1 MRSTTVH
8 QFLPRQKT
16 KNSLFRFQK
25 GRPKVTGC
33 RLAVAAKKYTNRLI
47 PVEPTG
53 MLELQTDI

>member
-16 KNSLFRFQK
+16 KNTLFRFQK
-25 GRPKVTGC
+25 GRPKVTGY
-33 RLAVAAKKYTNRLI
+33 RQTAAAKKYTNRLI